1 MCTFLSTL
9 PKKSKT
15 AGTASKPRNLALYMR
30 PCPDTDGELTWYR
43 FRLLNFA
50 SKTSNRDFPFI
61 QRYVHQKL
69 HKNDKGFNEV
79 ESEVV
84 CPVTKWVEWAGD
96 RYNCPICKFAN
107 QQYNT
112 LKETNWKDADAR
124 QKNKEFSRKFQAI
137 IPVYVVSDPNYDG
150 NNGKMRVLI
159 FNDKKFYDEFMKKLE
174 KQLLKGNCFNGVN
187 AMDCCMHMGVEDV
200 LCNEGKSNQFVWH
213 KRVIDKICFSKPYDL
228 PAITKESVDAFPFDD
243 TYYVSSTSD
252 EIDAFYKK
260 YIKVSNDDI
269 VIDDEDV
276 VEATVEA
283 PKSELSATAA
293 DIEVILDDDDKSTM
307 NDDISDDELDSL
319 LDDVPSKNEV
329 TAEKPAAKAEEI
341 VPAGA
346 VKDNSIA
353 DDDIDSLLKDIDI

>member
-1 MCTFLSTL
+1 
-9 PKKSKT
+9 
-15 AGTASKPRNLALYMR
+15 
-30 PCPDTDGELTWYR
+30 
-43 FRLLNFA
+43 
-50 SKTSNRDFPFI
+50 
-61 QRYVHQKL
+61 
-69 HKNDKGFNEV
+69 
-79 ESEVV
+79 
-84 CPVTKWVEWAGD
+84 
-96 RYNCPICKFAN
+96 
-107 QQYNT
+107 
-112 LKETNWKDADAR
+112 
-124 QKNKEFSRKFQAI
+124 
-137 IPVYVVSDPNYDG
+137 
-150 NNGKMRVLI
+150 MRVLI

-200 LCNEGKSNQFVWH
+200 LCNEGKPNQFVWH

-243 TYYVSSTSD
+243 TYYVSSTTD

-276 VEATVEA
+276 VEATVET

-341 VPAGA
+341 VPAGV